1 MGLRN
6 GERGSSGVYY
16 LGSPL
21 TGHYVPV
28 VTGVPA
34 DGRPL
39 QLSGSAAPG
48 AVVTLTGV
56 RMRGR
61 DRRDAPAD
69 GISLHIP
76 AGQSVALYDGADR
89 LAIGLLDVVAGL
101 RRPRS
106 GQLSVDGVAVHQLSG
121 AALERYRGDRGL
133 LSGRF
138 PLLSSLSVSD
148 NVLTALRTRRTDAAA
163 RDRAAELL
171 VIAGAA
177 HLAARE
183 VDSLSPEEQWRV
195 LIARALLA
203 TPRLMLAEDPSPDL
217 DARGSRRVLD
227 LLMDAHARFG
237 FTLLLATS
245 RLATTVRCDRVVSL
259 VDGLVATDEFCGDD
273 DEWTRGRIDRI
284 G

>member
-1 MGLRN
+1 
-6 GERGSSGVYY
+6 
-16 LGSPL
+16 
-21 TGHYVPV
+21 
-28 VTGVPA
+28 
-34 DGRPL
+34 
-39 QLSGSAAPG
+39 
-48 AVVTLTGV
+48 
-56 RMRGR
+56 MRGR

-106 GQLSVDGVAVHQLSG
+106 GQLSVDGVAVHRLGG
-121 AALERYRGDRGL
+121 AALERYRGERGL

-171 VIAGAA
+171 MTAGAA